1 MQDAKVNAPEY
12 TRKTILISSNTSRR
26 IAIGNYLHKSR
37 HRFDTYTAVF
47 TAIEHFEKG
56 PLESVNQ
63 GVYWLPTSLVWER
76 GNRTSRSGISVAT
89 REQFISVVPLDRDCS
104 GSSPR
109 RVATEGGFH
118 PLPHPPPPTLWIA
131 IFLWIGNQS
140 VRRELRSLALSIFAI
155 LPSQIFTAVRKRKMF
170 PLCRKLWCLPSSA
183 SFCLPRFVFTVQLC
197 WDHETW
203 IRCEVTQSF
212 SYVVGI
218 TFQIILLLMYSV

>member
-1 MQDAKVNAPEY
+1 MA
-12 TRKTILISSNTSRR
+12 ISSNTRRR

-37 HRFDTYTAVF
+37 HRFDTYTTVF
-47 TAIEHFEKG
+47 IVIEHFEKG
-56 PLESVNQ
+56 PPESVNQ
-63 GVYWLPTSLVWER
+63 GVYWLPTSLVRKR

-109 RVATEGGFH
+109 RVATEGGYH

-170 PLCRKLWCLPSSA
+170 LCAANCDVCLSRPL
-183 SFCLPRFVFTVQLC
+183 FFPRFVFTVELC

-203 IRCEVTQSF
+203 IRCKVTLSF
-212 SYVVGI
+212 SCVE
-218 TFQIILLLMYSV
+218 SVLYFRR

>member
-1 MQDAKVNAPEY
+1 M
-12 TRKTILISSNTSRR
+12 SSNTSRR
-26 IAIGNYLHKSR
+26 IAVGNYLHKSR
-37 HRFDTYTAVF
+37 HRFDTYTTVF
-47 TAIEHFEKG
+47 TVIEHFEKG
-56 PLESVNQ
+56 PPESVNQ
-63 GVYWLPTSLVWER
+63 GVYWLPTSLVWKR

-170 PLCRKLWCLPSSA
+170 LCAANCDVCLRRPL
-183 SFCLPRFVFTVQLC
+183 FCLPRFVFTVELY

-212 SYVVGI
+212 SYVESV
-218 TFQIILLLMYSV
+218 LLFGKYFCLM